1 MSAVASSARV
11 RAPHDT
17 DLVEPIRDISHAMTE
32 LFGDRFAATGLRS
45 NTFWPLHHLE
55 RTEARHP
62 RDLARRLGVTP
73 ATCTTLV
80 DQLVELGYVA
90 RRTDEQDRRQI
101 DLVVT
106 PKGHRMLETI
116 WRDFDATLKEI
127 LADVPP
133 EDIAITARTVRTI
146 AEQLRNRIAASPGG
160 TRP

>member
-1 MSAVASSARV
+1 MTAVASNPRPLS
-11 RAPHDT
+11 DT
-17 DLVEPIRDISHAMTE
+17 DLVEPIRDIAHAMTE
-32 LFGDRFAATGLRS
+32 LFGDEFAATGLRS

-116 WRDFDATLKEI
+116 WREFDATLKEI

-133 EDIAITARTVRTI
+133 EEVAVTARTVRKI
-146 AEQLRNRIAASPGG
+146 ADELRNRIAASAGRG
-160 TRP
+160 RP

>member
-1 MSAVASSARV
+1 MTAVASNPRPLS
-11 RAPHDT
+11 DT
-17 DLVEPIRDISHAMTE
+17 DLVEPIRDIAHAMTE
-32 LFGDRFAATGLRS
+32 LFGDEFATTGLRS

-116 WRDFDATLKEI
+116 WREFDATLKEI

-133 EDIAITARTVRTI
+133 EEVAVTARTVRKI
-146 AEQLRNRIAASPGG
+146 ADELRNRIAAPAGRG
-160 TRP
+160 RP